1 MRRQIAYGVTLSL
14 CLTLAA
20 SAPSRA
26 QQCVGDCNGDGVV
39 TVGEV
44 ITGVNVELG
53 IEPESACPAIDC
65 NHFPGIIV
73 LCAPLAVSNA
83 LNGCH

>member
-1 MRRQIAYGVTLSL
+1 MRRAIAYGVALGF

-39 TVGEV
+39 TVGGV
-44 ITGVNVELG
+44 ITGINVELG

-65 NHFPGIIV
+65 NQLPGIIV
-73 LCAPLAVSNA
+73 PCAL
-83 LNGCH
+83 LL

>member
-1 MRRQIAYGVTLSL
+1 MRREVAYGVAFSL

-20 SAPSRA
+20 SAPCPA

-39 TVGEV
+39 TVSEL
-44 ITGVNVELG
+44 ITGINVELG
-53 IEPESACPAIDC
+53 NKPASACPAIDC
-65 NHFPGIIV
+65 NHFGGV
-73 LCAPLAVSNA
+73 FLLCTPLAVSNA